1 MRGPEVGAVS
11 YYGYGV
17 GRGVVYPLHLPA
29 FVEVIRTA
37 SLKSRPLVQ
46 LGVAATHYHVPRVAK
61 RFRQA
66 DAATDV
72 KADSSNSG
80 RGSAPA
86 LFQVAP

>member
-17 GRGVVYPLHLPA
+17 GCGVVYPLHLTA

-46 LGVAATHYHVPRVAK
+46 LEVAATHYHVPRVAK
-61 RFRQA
+61 RFQQA

-72 KADSSNSG
+72 KANSSNLRRG
-80 RGSAPA
+80 RALA
-86 LFQVAP
+86 LFPVAP